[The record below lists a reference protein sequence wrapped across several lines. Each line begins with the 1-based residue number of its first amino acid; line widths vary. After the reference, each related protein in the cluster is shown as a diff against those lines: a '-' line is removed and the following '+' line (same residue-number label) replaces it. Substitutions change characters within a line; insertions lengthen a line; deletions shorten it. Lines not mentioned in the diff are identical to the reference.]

1 MPITVR
7 PLPST
12 MQKASKTVWEKSPV
26 ITKATYTSPSPQ
38 PEPGPSFPAPPS
50 TLCLK
55 QESVCSAGDLG
66 VAGSGTSWDV

>member
-12 MQKASKTVWEKSPV
+12 MQKASETVWEKSPV

-66 VAGSGTSWDV
+66 VVGSGTSWDV